1 MRDQGSPPRVGETV
15 KIRDQGSKGGG
26 NNKVIYDLGV
36 TLKKLRD
43 KGFLPQ
49 LGDTVKLREN
59 GSPPQVE
66 CRATIDLKNVYVY
79 KGSHWE

>member
-1 MRDQGSPPRVGETV
+1 M
-15 KIRDQGSKGGG
+15 
-26 NNKVIYDLGV
+26 GV
-36 TLKKLRD
+36 TVIKLRD